1 MLTRLFAHL
10 AWADDTAIAA
20 LRATATPPASALR
33 AMAHIIGA
41 EEVWSSRIRTR
52 EARSDVWP
60 SLTLDEIAAL
70 SMDVRAGLADLAA
83 AADADA
89 ATAARPI
96 SYRNSAGQPFTTRL
110 DDILMHLALHGA
122 YHRGQVASTL
132 REHGDIPRATDY
144 IVFVRESAPIRA
156 AKTTR

>member
-10 AWADDTAIAA
+10 AWADDIAIAA

-33 AMAHIIGA
+33 AVAHVIGA
-41 EEVWSSRIRTR
+41 EEVWSSRIGSR
-52 EARSDVWP
+52 EARSAVWP

-70 SMDVRAGLADLAA
+70 SVDVRERLTEVAR

-122 YHRGQVASTL
+122 YHRGQVASML
-132 REHGDIPRATDY
+132 RESGGVPRATDY
-144 IVFVRESAPIRA
+144 IVFVRASAPA
-156 AKTTR
+156 G